1 MNIRTPSTTTK
12 RSLLGAIWIIAASSI
27 SGTATETGPPLPAM
41 KPSGNPGAKPASVP
55 AEKDFGAYLFAFHKD
70 DDHSLHFALSPDGY
84 TFTDV
89 NRGKAVISGRDIA
102 EQKGIRDPYITRGP
116 DGAFYLGLTDLHI
129 HAKREGLRDT
139 EWERPGEKYDW
150 GNNRALVLMKSFDLV
165 NWTHVIY
172 HVGEK
177 FEKFKDVGCLWAPQM
192 IFDPEKRRMMVTF
205 TTRFGKG
212 RNKLYYAYADPAFTQ
227 FETEPQ
233 ELFAYPRDCNIIDS
247 DITRVGDRF
256 HLFYVA
262 HDKPGG
268 IRQAVSNKI
277 NGGYVFDETK
287 VDPEKVAC
295 EAPSVW
301 KRTGTNTYVLMYD
314 VFGVNP
320 HNFGFSETTDFKT
333 FKSIGRFNE
342 GVMKTTNFTSP
353 KHGAI
358 IPITLAEARALANQ
372 WKCDSWDQKSAAAH

>member
-1 MNIRTPSTTTK
+1 MKHTTHP
-12 RSLLGAIWIIAASSI
+12 LLLNAARALCGLAAIIAASS
-27 SGTATETGPPLPAM
+27 SALAQADEPPPLAPI
-41 KPSGNPGAKPASVP
+41 KPTGIPGAKPPRVP
-55 AEKDFGAYLFAFHKD
+55 TEKDFAAYLFVFFKD
-70 DDHSLHFALSPDGY
+70 DDHSLHFALSPDGF

-89 NRGKAVISGRDIA
+89 NRGKPVMSGRDLG
-102 EQKGIRDPYITRGP
+102 EQQGIRDPYIVRGP
-116 DGAFYLGLTDLHI
+116 DGGFLIGLTDLHI
-129 HAKREGLRDT
+129 FAKREGLRET
-139 EWERPGEKYDW
+139 EWERPGEQYDW
-150 GNNRALVLMKSFDLV
+150 GNNRALVFMKSYDLI
-165 NWTHVIY
+165 NWTHTIY

-177 FEKFKDVGCLWAPQM
+177 FPRFKDVGCLWAPQM
-192 IFDPEKRRMMVTF
+192 IYDDAKRKMLVSF

-212 RNKLYYAYADPAFTQ
+212 RNKLYYAYADTAFTK
-227 FETEPQ
+227 FETEPE
-233 ELFAYPRDCNIIDS
+233 ELFQYPRDKNIIDS
-247 DITRVGDRF
+247 DITKVGNKY

-262 HDKPGG
+262 HDQPGG
-268 IRQAVSNKI
+268 IRHAVSDRI

-287 VDPEKVAC
+287 VDPERVAC

-301 KRTGTNTYVLMYD
+301 KRIGSNNHVLMYD

-358 IPITLAEARALANQ
+358 IPITLDEAKSLAAR
-372 WKCDSWDQKSAAAH
+372 WGGRF

>member
-1 MNIRTPSTTTK
+1 MKHPFRLENIRPVRILCGLAAFIVTSV
-12 RSLLGAIWIIAASSI
+12 GALAQSE
-27 SGTATETGPPLPAM
+27 ETPPLPPA
-41 KPSGNPGAKPASVP
+41 KPSGETGAKPAGVP
-55 AEKDFGAYLFAFHKD
+55 TEKDFSAYLFVFHKD
-70 DDHSLHFALSPDGY
+70 DDHSLHFALSRDGY
-84 TFTDV
+84 TFTDI
-89 NRGKAVISGRDIA
+89 NRGKAVMSGRDLA
-102 EQKGIRDPYITRGP
+102 DQKGIRDPYIARGP
-116 DGAFYLGLTDLHI
+116 DGGFYLGLTDLHI
-129 HAKREGLRDT
+129 YAKREGLRDT
-139 EWERPGEKYDW
+139 EWERPGEQYDW
-150 GNNRALVLMKSFDLV
+150 GNNRALVLMKSFDLI
-165 NWTHVIY
+165 NWTHTIY

-177 FEKFKDVGCLWAPQM
+177 FPKFGDVGCLWAPQM
-192 IFDPEKRRMMVTF
+192 IFDPAKRRMMVSF

-212 RNKLYYAYADPAFTQ
+212 RNKLYYAYADPAFTK
-227 FETEPQ
+227 FETEPE
-233 ELFAYPRDCNIIDS
+233 ELFQYPRDRNIIDS
-247 DITRVGDRF
+247 DITRVGDKY

-262 HDKPGG
+262 HDQPGG
-268 IRQAVSNKI
+268 IRHAVSNRP

-333 FKSIGRFNE
+333 FKSLGRFNE

-358 IPITLAEARALANQ
+358 IPITAKEAEALAAR
-372 WKCDSWDQKSAAAH
+372 WKCRY